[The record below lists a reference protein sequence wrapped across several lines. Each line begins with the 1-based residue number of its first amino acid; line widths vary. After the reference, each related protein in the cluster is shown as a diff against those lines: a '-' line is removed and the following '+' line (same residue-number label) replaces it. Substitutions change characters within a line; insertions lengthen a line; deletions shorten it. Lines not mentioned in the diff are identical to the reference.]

1 MGRKKKNRGANR
13 NTRQKGDNEVTVRR
27 TERKTY
33 EEAEKKNETFEKY
46 YKDQNIISDE
56 AEWKKFM
63 EVNATILPT
72 AFRITGSR
80 RHAFE
85 LRDLM
90 KREHIPKLIQI
101 QLEIDQK
108 SEPIKPLPWYPNEL
122 GWQHSASRMTIKK
135 DPIFQTFHRWLV
147 AETEVGNISRQ
158 EAVSMIPP
166 LLLDVKPNHWVLDM
180 CAAPGSKTAQI
191 IEAIHANDAQ
201 EIGIPS
207 GIVIANDSDSKRSYM
222 LVHQTK
228 RLRSPCLLVTNHDA
242 QHFPNIHLKK
252 SSPPVQFDRIL
263 VDVPCSGDGTM
274 RKNLTIWSNWNIGNA
289 IGLHP
294 TQVNILLRGA
304 QLAKEGGRLV
314 YSTCSLNPLEN
325 EAVVAEVLRRSRG
338 NLILVDVNDRLPE
351 LRKVPGM
358 TSWKVMSKEGSW
370 VSSLDDI
377 NPKYRKKYAK
387 SLWMP
392 PDVEKLNLTRCIRI
406 YPHLQDTGGFFI
418 AVFEKIGIIKDV
430 SVLDDTTSNDEN
442 GGENSITESVDN
454 VEADSTTIKY
464 ECNDD
469 VNDIEEMNQDDS
481 VSTKRPSSTNQS
493 IKGSHKRIRTNEST
507 TTFKSNC
514 ENEEEKPKSKQTGE
528 VFIFLGSDN
537 EDIPLIREFY
547 GLSEDFKTDQ
557 LLVRSENEKNKIL
570 YLVSDSVK
578 QVLSAT
584 DVHKLRLVNTG
595 IKIFTR
601 QDTNEPVKCPFRFNA
616 EGMYTVYPYLSNKRV
631 INFGLKEVRILLSEP
646 TPLFDQFDEKI
657 REQLESFEIGCIVA
671 YIDPSQEEEIVFRT
685 KVPIVLPIWRAH
697 KSLNLLYRKEDRKVL
712 ELRVQS
718 YFNEEK

>member
-1 MGRKKKNRGANR
+1 
-13 NTRQKGDNEVTVRR
+13 
-27 TERKTY
+27 
-33 EEAEKKNETFEKY
+33 
-46 YKDQNIISDE
+46 
-56 AEWKKFM
+56 M

-90 KREHIPKLIQI
+90 KKEHVPKLKQI
-101 QLEIDQK
+101 QLEIDQRA
-108 SEPIKPLPWYPNEL
+108 EPINPLSWYPDEL

-207 GIVIANDSDSKRSYM
+207 GIIIANDSDAKRSYM

-242 QHFPNIHLKK
+242 QHFPNIHLKEG
-252 SSPPVQFDRIL
+252 SPPVQFDRIL

-274 RKNLTIWSNWNIGNA
+274 RKNLTIWSNWNIGNS

-338 NLILVDVNDRLPE
+338 NLILVDVSDRLLE
-351 LRKVPGM
+351 LRRVPGM
-358 TSWKVMSKEGSW
+358 TSWKVMCKEGIW
-370 VSSLDDI
+370 VNSLDDI
-377 NPKYRKKYAK
+377 DPKFRKKYAK

-392 PDVEKLNLTRCIRI
+392 PDVEKLNLTRCLRI

-418 AVFEKIGIIKDV
+418 AVFEKIGPIKDI
-430 SVLDDTTSNDEN
+430 SVLDDTPVSDEH
-442 GGENSITESVDN
+442 GKNSRTEAIDN
-454 VEADSTTIKY
+454 VEAIDKPESTTINH
-464 ECNDD
+464 EIINDD
-469 VNDIEEMNQDDS
+469 VYDMKELNQNES
-481 VSTKRPSSTNQS
+481 VPIKRSSSTDQS
-493 IKGSHKRIRTNEST
+493 PHKRTKTKEGLTSFNPDY
-507 TTFKSNC
+507 
-514 ENEEEKPKSKQTGE
+514 ENEDKNSRKSRQSGEE

-547 GLSEDFKTDQ
+547 GLSEDFQTDH
-557 LLVRSENEKNKIL
+557 LLVRSENEKNRIL

-578 QVLSAT
+578 QVLLAA

-595 IKIFTR
+595 IKTFTR
-601 QDTNEPVKCPFRFNA
+601 QDTNEPVRCPFRFNA
-616 EGMYTVYPYLSNKRV
+616 EGMYTIYPYLSNKRV

-646 TPLFDQFDEKI
+646 TPLFDRFDENI
-657 REQLESFEIGCIVA
+657 REKLISLEMGCIVA
-671 YIDPSQEEEIVFRT
+671 YVNPSQEEETVFRT
-685 KVPIVLPIWRAH
+685 KIPIVLPIWRAQ
-697 KSLNLLYRKEDRKVL
+697 KSLNLLYRKDDRKVL